1 MSVSDND
8 GLFSNLESES
18 RHPDARRL
26 PLLASVI
33 DIQDYLTA
41 RLDRIN
47 WTVINCGATMEFAF
61 DPPFILD
68 FDNHSATLWDGG
80 DGAVSLSNFG
90 IIAEAVVGV
99 LKHADRVQNHCVH
112 VHGAT
117 LTQKEA
123 LRMARKYSTDQWS
136 VMERDAKAAV
146 EDSMAALSSGSDVGP
161 EALMANMLTL
171 ISAMTFGTGH
181 FDGAYKHPD
190 NEWLGVT
197 GAISDQAIE
206 SAIQYRLQKGMAG
219 HATGENLTDVAD
231 QLAAKYD
238 ETKS

>member
-1 MSVSDND
+1 MMSVSDND
-8 GLFSNLESES
+8 GLSSNLESES

-33 DIQDYLTA
+33 DIQDYLTP
-41 RLDRIN
+41 RQNRIN
-47 WTVINCGATMEFAF
+47 WTVINCGAAMEFAF

-68 FDNHSATLWDGG
+68 FDNHSATLWDSG

-117 LTQKEA
+117 LTQKAA
-123 LRMARKYSTDQWS
+123 LRMAQKYSTGQWS
-136 VMERDAKAAV
+136 VTERDAKAAV
-146 EDSMAALSSGSDVGP
+146 E
-161 EALMANMLTL
+161 EI
-171 ISAMTFGTGH
+171 ISAMTFGKGY
-181 FDGAYKHPD
+181 FDGAYKDPD
-190 NEWLGVT
+190 NTWLGVT

-206 SAIQYRLQKGMAG
+206 SAIRYRLQKGTAG
-219 HATGENLTDVAD
+219 RATGENLTDVAD

-238 ETKS
+238 ETKG